1 MRVAK
6 RRLLGS
12 YYIFSKTMELNI
24 PVFSQQATVNYYNV
38 TKQVKL
44 IKIKKDTNH
53 EKKAN

>member
-24 PVFSQQATVNYYNV
+24 PVFSQRATVNYYNV